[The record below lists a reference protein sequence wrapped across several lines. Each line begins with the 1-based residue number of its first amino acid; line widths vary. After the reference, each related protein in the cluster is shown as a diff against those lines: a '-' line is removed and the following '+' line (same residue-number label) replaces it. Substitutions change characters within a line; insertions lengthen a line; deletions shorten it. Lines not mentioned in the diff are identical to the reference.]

1 MALIGCLLV
10 SAENQEPLTLD
21 SCLVRALRNNVEVRN
36 AALEVE
42 AAQQLKKSLVSKYFP
57 NVSAIG
63 FSYHAVNPIVEMGI
77 DDIGNAHIRNV
88 LENLYAQYGAF
99 LGIDKNISLMQ
110 HGTILGVSAIQPVY
124 AGGRIVHGNQLAKV
138 GVEAAELQQEM
149 KKQEVLLQTEESYW
163 QIISLKSKQTTVAEA
178 EALLESLY
186 HDVKGAYD
194 AGLVK
199 KSDLLMV
206 SMKQNEMRSNRIKVE
221 NGIRLATMA
230 LCQSIGMEYND
241 SIEIVGSLDSLPAPD
256 DMWISP
262 DEAVA
267 QRNESNLLDLS
278 VKAEKLQ
285 GKLEMGKAL
294 PQVAIGAG
302 YAYTDMPF
310 DRFAH
315 NGAVFATVQIPLTA
329 WWETSHTIKLHKAKQ
344 RIAENNRDDL
354 KAKMELQTRL
364 AWNELTEAYTQ
375 LEVADESIAQAQENL
390 TYCEN
395 HYNAGLISMS
405 ELLQAQTAL
414 KQVMDQKTDYAITYQ
429 IKLTH
434 YKQLTGQNK
443 ASETEQQ

>member
-1 MALIGCLLV
+1 
-10 SAENQEPLTLD
+10 
-21 SCLVRALRNNVEVRN
+21 
-36 AALEVE
+36 
-42 AAQQLKKSLVSKYFP
+42 
-57 NVSAIG
+57 
-63 FSYHAVNPIVEMGI
+63 
-77 DDIGNAHIRNV
+77 
-88 LENLYAQYGAF
+88 
-99 LGIDKNISLMQ
+99 
-110 HGTILGVSAIQPVY
+110 
-124 AGGRIVHGNQLAKV
+124 
-138 GVEAAELQQEM
+138 
-149 KKQEVLLQTEESYW
+149 
-163 QIISLKSKQTTVAEA
+163 
-178 EALLESLY
+178 
-186 HDVKGAYD
+186 
-194 AGLVK
+194 
-199 KSDLLMV
+199 MV

-241 SIEIVGSLDSLPAPD
+241 SLEIVGSLDSLPAPD
-256 DMWISP
+256 ELWINP

-329 WWETSHTIKLHKAKQ
+329 WWETSHTIKQHKAKQ
-344 RIAENNRDDL
+344 YIAENNRDDL

-390 TYCEN
+390 NYCQN

-434 YKQLTGQNK
+434 YKQLTGQSK